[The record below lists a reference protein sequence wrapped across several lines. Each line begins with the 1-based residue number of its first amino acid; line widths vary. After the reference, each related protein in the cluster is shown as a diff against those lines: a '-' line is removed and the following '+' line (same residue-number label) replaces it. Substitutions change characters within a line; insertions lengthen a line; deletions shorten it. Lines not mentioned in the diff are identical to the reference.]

1 MIVVKPSSIV
11 FKNPTHLPCLFCLAP
26 IPLYL
31 ALFALPLPPLC
42 LAPKKPNN
50 DHSNVIISIITI
62 LSVSPLSSPSL
73 CKSSNKAQNPTQ
85 LYQTLN
91 GTLQTKILLQK
102 QAIWAEWLPLY
113 YSSPIRMGLF
123 QKGSCAS
130 STASSRSNS
139 PSSLL
144 PLEPHCHTLRR
155 LYFIQNTMPD
165 QCLMKVIVLVPP
177 SRCLSRVSVFEVH

>member
-102 QAIWAEWLPLY
+102 QAI
-113 YSSPIRMGLF
+113 
-123 QKGSCAS
+123 
-130 STASSRSNS
+130 
-139 PSSLL
+139 
-144 PLEPHCHTLRR
+144 
-155 LYFIQNTMPD
+155 
-165 QCLMKVIVLVPP
+165 
-177 SRCLSRVSVFEVH
+177 